1 MRSKRQTSS
10 NAYEWVPVAQIKVSV
25 METYIMHNFTEL
37 LMKVKIIYSENLGD
51 LKCETNNDPYTSTEE
66 GQGEF

>member
-1 MRSKRQTSS
+1 
-10 NAYEWVPVAQIKVSV
+10 
-25 METYIMHNFTEL
+25 MHNFTEL